1 MLTPLDLLYITIAIG
16 IALLVI
22 FLCIT
27 LVYSIL
33 ILRDINMLVSSAKDT
48 AEKVN
53 TYVMK
58 PVKAA
63 KNLHKNIAP
72 IIKIVEEKIA
82 ERLTANEE
90 EKPKKKTKKK

>member
-33 ILRDINMLVSSAKDT
+33 ILRDVNKLVSSAKDT

-53 TYVMK
+53 VYVMK

-63 KNLHKNIAP
+63 RNLHKHITP
-72 IIKIVEEKIA
+72 IIKIVEEKIS
-82 ERLTANEE
+82 ERMTEEE
-90 EKPKKKTKKK
+90 EKPKKKKKKK

>member
-27 LVYSIL
+27 LIYSIL
-33 ILRDINMLVSSAKDT
+33 ILRDVNKLVSSAKDT

-72 IIKIVEEKIA
+72 IIKIVEEKIS
-82 ERLTANEE
+82 ERMSCDED
-90 EKPKKKTKKK
+90 EKPKKKKKKK

>member
-16 IALLVI
+16 TALLVI

-33 ILRDINMLVSSAKDT
+33 ILRDVNQLVSSAKDT

-63 KNLHKNIAP
+63 KNLHKHITP
-72 IIKIVEEKIA
+72 IIKIVEDKLA
-82 ERLTANEE
+82 ERMGEEEE
-90 EKPKKKTKKK
+90 EKPKKKKKKK